1 MRAAVA
7 SRAADDVLHGRMT
20 QDPPR
25 AWELTKLLTALRQQL
40 GPEAVLIDEGARE
53 RMPPGSAAPA
63 LLLPKTTE
71 HVSRALALCHA
82 AGWPVVAQGGLT
94 GRVRGAQSGAREIAL
109 SCDRMRQIEEVDVL
123 NRTLTAQAGVPLEA
137 AQLAAEAAG
146 LLLPLDIGARGSAT
160 RGGTVST
167 NAGGNRVLRF
177 GMMRDLVLG
186 LEAVLA
192 DGTVI
197 DSRNK
202 LSKNNTGYD
211 LKQLFI
217 GSEGTLGVVTRVVL
231 RLRPQ
236 PRSQNS
242 ALVAVES
249 FEQVTRLLAALESR
263 LFGSLSS
270 FEVMWRSFYELVSAP
285 PALGQ
290 PILPHGHAYYVLIET
305 LGVAPEADAD
315 ALVEVLAAADES
327 GLLAGAVVATSK
339 AQSAA
344 MWALRDDVAQ
354 MRRDGP
360 VAAYDVSLSLDSMEG
375 YVTDVERELR
385 ALPAGHAGY
394 FFGHLADGNL
404 HIVVRLQEPSEHDEV
419 DRIVYGALGERKH
432 SSVSAEHGIG
442 LEKKAQLSK
451 SRNSAELSLMRTL
464 KRALDPRGILNPGKI
479 FDLDPVPG

>member
-1 MRAAVA
+1 
-7 SRAADDVLHGRMT
+7 MT
-20 QDPPR
+20 QGAPR
-25 AWELTKLLTALRQQL
+25 AQELTELLTALRERL
-40 GPEAVLIDEGARE
+40 GPDAVLREQDARD
-53 RMPPGSAAPA
+53 RMPPGSCAPA
-63 LLLPKTTE
+63 LLLPKTTAQ
-71 HVSRALALCHA
+71 VSQALALCHA

-123 NRTLTAQAGVPLEA
+123 NRTLSAQAGVPLEA
-137 AQLAAEAAG
+137 AQLAAEDVG
-146 LLLPLDIGARGSAT
+146 LMLPLDIGARGSAT
-160 RGGTVST
+160 LGGTVST
-167 NAGGNRVLRF
+167 NAGGNRVMRF

-217 GSEGTLGVVTRVVL
+217 GSEGTLGIVTRVVL

-236 PRSQNS
+236 PRSQNT
-242 ALVAVES
+242 ALVAVAG
-249 FEQVTRLLAALESR
+249 FEQVTRLLAGLEAR

-305 LGVAPEADAD
+305 LGVAPEADSD
-315 ALVEVLAAADES
+315 ALVEALAAAEES

-339 AQSAA
+339 AQSSA

-360 VAAYDVSLSLDSMEG
+360 VAAYDVSLSLDAMDS
-375 YVTDVERELR
+375 YVTDVERQLL
-385 ALPAGHAGY
+385 ALPARHGGF

-404 HIVVRLQEPSEHDEV
+404 HIVVRLQQASDHDEV
-419 DRIVYGALGERKH
+419 DRIVYGALGDREH

-442 LEKKAQLSK
+442 LEKKSQLSK
-451 SRNSAELSLMRTL
+451 SRSPAELALMRTL
-464 KRALDPRGILNPGKI
+464 KRALDPRGMLNPGKI
-479 FDLDPVPG
+479 FDLDP

>member
-1 MRAAVA
+1 
-7 SRAADDVLHGRMT
+7 
-20 QDPPR
+20 
-25 AWELTKLLTALRQQL
+25 
-40 GPEAVLIDEGARE
+40 
-53 RMPPGSAAPA
+53 MPPGSSAPA
-63 LLLPKTTE
+63 LLLPKTTA
-71 HVSRALALCHA
+71 HVSQALALCHA

-123 NRTLTAQAGVPLEA
+123 NRTLSAQAGVPLEA
-137 AQLAAEAAG
+137 AQLAAEGAG

-160 RGGTVST
+160 LGGTVST
-167 NAGGNRVLRF
+167 NAGGNRVMRF

-217 GSEGTLGVVTRVVL
+217 GSEGTLGIVTRVVL

-236 PRSQNS
+236 LRSQNT

-249 FEQVTRLLAALESR
+249 FEQVTRLLAALDAR

-270 FEVMWRSFYELVSAP
+270 FEVMWRSFYELVTAP
-285 PALGQ
+285 PALGR

-305 LGVAPEADAD
+305 LGVAQEADSE
-315 ALVEVLAAADES
+315 ALLGALAAAEES

-339 AQSAA
+339 AQSTA

-354 MRRDGP
+354 MRRAGP
-360 VAAYDVSLSLDSMEG
+360 VLAYDVSLSLDSMES
-375 YVTDVERELR
+375 YVADVERQLL
-385 ALPAGHAGY
+385 ALPGGHGGF
-394 FFGHLADGNL
+394 FFGHLADANL
-404 HIVVRLQEPSEHDEV
+404 HLVVPLKRPADHDAV
-419 DRIVYGALGERKH
+419 DAIVYGALGARKH
-432 SSVSAEHGIG
+432 TSVSAEHGIG

-451 SRNSAELSLMRTL
+451 SRSSAELDLMRAL
-464 KRALDPRGILNPGKI
+464 KRTLDPRGILNPGKI
-479 FDLDPVPG
+479 FDLDPTPD

>member
-1 MRAAVA
+1 MPQ
-7 SRAADDVLHGRMT
+7 DVQRT
-20 QDPPR
+20 
-25 AWELTKLLTALRQQL
+25 WELPALLAALREQL
-40 GPEAVLIDEGARE
+40 GADTVLIDADATE
-53 RMPPGSAAPA
+53 RMPPGSLAPA
-63 LLLPKTTE
+63 LLLPRSTQQ
-71 HVSRALALCHA
+71 VSQALAVCHA

-94 GRVRGAQSGAREIAL
+94 GRVQGAQSSAREIAL
-109 SCDRMRQIEEVDVL
+109 SCARMRQIEEVDVL

-137 AQLAAEAAG
+137 AQLAAREAG

-160 RGGTVST
+160 LGGTVST
-167 NAGGNRVLRF
+167 NAGGNRVMRF
-177 GMMRDLVLG
+177 GMMRELVLG

-217 GSEGTLGVVTRVVL
+217 GSEGTLGIVTRVVL

-249 FEQVTRLLAALESR
+249 FERATQLLAALEAS
-263 LFGSLSS
+263 LSGSLSS
-270 FEVMWRSFYELVSAP
+270 FEVMWRPFYELVTAP

-305 LGVAPEADAD
+305 LGVAPEADSD
-315 ALVEVLAAADES
+315 ALVEALGAAQEA
-327 GLLAGAVVATSK
+327 GLITAAVVATSK
-339 AQSAA
+339 GQSAA

-360 VAAYDVSLSLDSMEG
+360 VVAYDVSLSLDSMESF
-375 YVTDVERELR
+375 VSDVQRQLLE
-385 ALPAGHAGY
+385 LPARHGGY

-404 HIVVRLQEPSEHDEV
+404 HLVVRLQKPSDHEEV
-419 DRIVYGALGERKH
+419 DRIVYGALGARENT
-432 SSVSAEHGIG
+432 SVSAEHGIG

-451 SRNSAELSLMRTL
+451 SRNAAELALMRTL

-479 FDLDPVPG
+479 FDLDPATRGASQ